1 MNRDTDFP
9 PPHRVSFVPSL
20 AKFVD
25 RSCTSRI
32 AMTRSVPRQVMS
44 RCVDIKVKGA
54 FRQIPV
60 EPLHAAK
67 LGDVFGEYV
76 LGDLFRQFEGRCSPG
91 FSGLVAT

>member
-1 MNRDTDFP
+1 
-9 PPHRVSFVPSL
+9 
-20 AKFVD
+20 
-25 RSCTSRI
+25 
-32 AMTRSVPRQVMS
+32 MS
-44 RCVDIKVKGA
+44 RRVDIKVKGA

-91 FSGLVAT
+91 FPGLIAT